1 MPSLFS
7 FATDYIFLF
16 INWSFFL
23 YIFPENS
30 EKQFSSQF
38 PRFQGNV
45 FTIHSREKISANYR
59 YVETLHFVIWQLY
72 VSFGSSFYLLCDN
85 AVFMPGLRVGTKT
98 HLVKVGKRSCFGQK
112 YLIVIASNVVG
123 DVLGSRYKSTD
134 LLPQPQLDC
143 YSRAHEHVM

>member
-7 FATDYIFLF
+7 FATDYIFF
-16 INWSFFL
+16 FSSTQFFCTFFL
-23 YIFPENS
+23 KIVKNNFHHNFP
-30 EKQFSSQF
+30 
-38 PRFQGNV
+38 V
-45 FTIHSREKISANYR
+45 FTIHSLEKISANHR
-59 YVETLHFVIWQLY
+59 YVGTLHFFIWQLY

-85 AVFMPGLRVGTKT
+85 AVFMLWLGVGTKT

-112 YLIVIASNVVG
+112 YLIVIASNAVG